1 MLANHD
7 VHLNIPVADLERAR
21 TFYADVLGLTPV
33 SESEEGLMYATPHG
47 GFFMLYQTEFA
58 GTAGHTLGQFD
69 VDDIEAEVKALQGR
83 GVTFERYDIPGLE
96 WDDVI
101 ARSPAG
107 RVAWFKDSE
116 GNTLC
121 IDERAAAPTG

>member
-7 VHLNIPVADLERAR
+7 VHLNIPVKDLDRAR
-21 TFYADVLGLTPV
+21 SYYADVLGLTPV
-33 SESEEGLMYATPHG
+33 SQEEDGLIYGTPRG

-69 VDDIEAEVKALQGR
+69 VDDIETEVKNLQSR
-83 GVTFERYDIPGLE
+83 GVTFERYEIPGVE

-101 ARSPAG
+101 ARSPLG
-107 RVAWFKDSE
+107 RIAWFKDCE
-116 GNTLC
+116 GNILC
-121 IDERAAAPTG
+121 LDQRAAAPTG